1 MTAALDWPVAHGGAA
16 VVTRDDLQQLWVPGT
31 GPETTW
37 AIASVTKL
45 LTTMATLAACDAG
58 HVDLD
63 QPVDEEGA
71 TVRHLLAHASGMPQV
86 VGQGRR
92 RPVGERRIYSNA
104 GFRLLGEVVADAV
117 GTSFPT
123 WLAGSVL
130 EPLGM
135 GSTRLAEHDGFQADP
150 AAGAVTSMD
159 DLVKLARCLLG
170 RGTPVVSAEL
180 FAEATTVQFPGLAGL
195 VPGVGRFDPC
205 DWGGSASSCWTASGR
220 TGWGSA
226 APPPPSATSAPA
238 AASCGWTR
246 RSRWRPSASATA
258 TSRTAAG
265 RCAPGR
271 PGPTAC
277 ALLEIP
283 FEIPCGRQRSWL
295 DGWKE
300 ATCASALSRSPGPA
314 TTGTRW
320 RRSS

>member
-159 DLVKLARCLLG
+159 DLVKLAWCRASG
-170 RGTPVVSAEL
+170 ASTP
-180 FAEATTVQFPGLAGL
+180 AT
-195 VPGVGRFDPC
+195 
-205 DWGGSASSCWTASGR
+205 GGSASSCWTASGR

-258 TSRTAAG
+258 TSRTAVG